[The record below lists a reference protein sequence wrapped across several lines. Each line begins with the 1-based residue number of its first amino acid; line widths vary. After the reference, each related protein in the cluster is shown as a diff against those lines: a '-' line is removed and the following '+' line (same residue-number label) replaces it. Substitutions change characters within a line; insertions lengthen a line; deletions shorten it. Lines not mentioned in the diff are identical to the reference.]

1 MEVLTVL
8 IPNYNGKG
16 LLKQFL
22 PSIFDALAYA
32 NVSYEFIV
40 VDDCSTDD
48 SVSFLAS
55 NYPEITVLENS
66 TNQGFALTCNK
77 GIAAASG
84 EKLLLLN
91 SDIKLDPSYIK
102 TCLDRF
108 KGDKTFAVSGIAKDN
123 SLRPQRTGVLFS
135 KGFCSI
141 KKKKNTDS
149 NETHF
154 VSGANTM
161 FDTAKLKQLRGFNP
175 IYSPYY
181 FEDDDLS
188 MRAHQLGWKSYF
200 LKEAECLHLGAHTIK
215 TCGQKLKIK
224 KIYFRNKFIFNYLHS
239 RTPRQLFNI
248 KSFAIDVL
256 PRLMVGQFW
265 IWNSFANYIKIVR
278 ETNNEHTKQKCY
290 ISPSYELNLEQ

>member
-154 VSGANTM
+154 VSGANSM
-161 FDTAKLKQLRGFNP
+161 FDTQKLKQIGGFNP

-188 MRAHQLGWKSYF
+188 MRAHKRGWKSF
-200 LKEAECLHLGAHTIK
+200 FVKEAECLHLGAHTIK
-215 TCGQKLKIK
+215 TCSQKKKIK
-224 KIYFRNKFIFNYLHS
+224 EIYFRNKFIFNHLHS
-239 RTPRQLFNI
+239 SSPQYLYNI
-248 KSFAIDVL
+248 KSFSVSVL
-256 PRLMVGQFW
+256 PRLLIGQFW
-265 IWNSFANYIKIVR
+265 IWNSFFEYTRKINKMSD
-278 ETNNEHTKQKCY
+278 TTKQKKY
-290 ISPSYELNLEQ
+290 LEQTVYNFG